1 MSGGI
6 PYLGSKISLIS
17 KSEIRYEGI
26 LYTIDTK
33 ESTVALAKV
42 KSFGTEDRPTE
53 RPVAPR
59 DEVYEYI
66 IFRASDIKDL
76 HVCEPPQI
84 AGNSNANS
92 GLPNDPAIVQH
103 SAPVSSSSNAFS
115 QSGNSF
121 GPIGALPSYQNYSS
135 QSNIPQPFG
144 TSSSQQSDSRSETPT
159 LTPQQRKSPSLDAGA
174 QVSNVSNHLRNET
187 NRSAVQRPIGKG
199 SGQQQNAPGSGNQS
213 RRPMQQ
219 QQGHRQQQQQQQQ
232 QQQRSPQR
240 GGRNQRRGR
249 GQGRNRQNFSG
260 RSKDVLDFEGE
271 YDFEQA
277 NAEFQELEGKLAKIK
292 IADQEETPREKS
304 PPPPPTNNLVEVV
317 AEEKKDEGL
326 WNNENNVDAVVDE
339 EDDKAFYN
347 KAKSF
352 FDNISC
358 EAVERSKGNV
368 HRHDWRQER
377 KLNVETFGVSA
388 NNNWMRRNAWRGRGN
403 YRGRGGNYGPRRSG
417 GGGYYRG
424 GRGMGGGMMNND
436 RLNPP
441 SNAAVQQK
449 R

>member
-42 KSFGTEDRPTE
+42 RSFGTEDRPTE

-76 HVCEPPQI
+76 HVCEAPKPQMTL
-84 AGNSNANS
+84 SS

-103 SAPVSSSSNAFS
+103 SAPVSSFN
-115 QSGNSF
+115 QSGSF
-121 GPIGALPSYQNYSS
+121 GPIGALPGSYHQQYPS
-135 QSNIPQPFG
+135 QSGLPHIPQPFV
-144 TSSSQQSDSRSETPT
+144 TSSSQHSDSRSETPT
-159 LTPQQRKSPSLDAGA
+159 PTPQQRKSPPLEHSVPGTGTVRISKLEDEGKT
-174 QVSNVSNHLRNET
+174 QPPQLSPPKIDHPVKTSPLPGQRRVVPHSN
-187 NRSAVQRPIGKG
+187 
-199 SGQQQNAPGSGNQS
+199 
-213 RRPMQQ
+213 
-219 QQGHRQQQQQQQQ
+219 RQQHSP
-232 QQQRSPQR
+232 QQR
-240 GGRNQRRGR
+240 GRNHRRGPR
-249 GQGRNRQNFSG
+249 QGRNRQNSAG
-260 RSKDVLDFEGE
+260 RSKDVLQFEGE

-292 IADQEETPREKS
+292 IES
-304 PPPPPTNNLVEVV
+304 PSSSEQCEND
-317 AEEKKDEGL
+317 EKKEQL
-326 WNNENNVDAVVDE
+326 WPDNGSADTMPE
-339 EDDKAFYN
+339 EDEIVYYDKT
-347 KAKSF
+347 KSF

-358 EAVERSKGNV
+358 EAVERSKGNI

-377 KLNVETFGVSA
+377 KLNAETFGVSA
-388 NNNWMRRNAWRGRGN
+388 NSNWMRRNTWRGRGM
-403 YRGRGGNYGPRRSG
+403 RGRGYRGPRG
-417 GGGYYRG
+417 GGLRG
-424 GRGMGGGMMNND
+424 GGRPGVLSGDKGFG
-436 RLNPP
+436 PP
-441 SNAAVQQK
+441 LQSQWK

>member
-76 HVCEPPQI
+76 HVCEPPKPQQTL
-84 AGNSNANS
+84 NS

-103 SAPVSSSSNAFS
+103 SAPVPSASNSFN
-115 QSGNSF
+115 QSGSSF
-121 GPIGALPSYQNYSS
+121 GPIGALPSQNYT
-135 QSNIPQPFG
+135 QSNLQHIPQPF
-144 TSSSQQSDSRSETPT
+144 TTASSQQSDSRSETPT
-159 LTPQQRKSPSLDAGA
+159 PTPQQRKSPSLDASL
-174 QVSNVSNHLRNET
+174 QISPPTSNHLSDRSQRQQGRGQQHSQRQT
-187 NRSAVQRPIGKG
+187 NRRSTSQGRRQE
-199 SGQQQNAPGSGNQS
+199 QQQ
-213 RRPMQQ
+213 
-219 QQGHRQQQQQQQQ
+219 RQHP
-232 QQQRSPQR
+232 QQRSPQR
-240 GGRNQRRGR
+240 GRNQRRGR
-249 GQGRNRQNFSG
+249 QGGRNRQNFG
-260 RSKDVLDFEGE
+260 RSKGGVLDFEGE

-292 IADQEETPREKS
+292 IGDQDEPSKS
-304 PPPPPTNNLVEVV
+304 PTSNSLVDST
-317 AEEKKDEGL
+317 EEKEKDAL
-326 WNNENNVDAVVDE
+326 WNDENGGDVE
-339 EDDKAFYN
+339 GEDSENKAAFYN
-347 KAKSF
+347 KSKSF

-358 EAVERSKGNV
+358 EAVERSKGNI

-388 NNNWMRRNAWRGRGN
+388 NNNWMRRNGWRGRAN
-403 YRGRGGNYGPRRSG
+403 YRSRGYMPRRG
-417 GGGYYRG
+417 GGGYRDN
-424 GRGMGGGMMNND
+424 RGMSYGD
-436 RLNPP
+436 RQNLLSSSANLQ
-441 SNAAVQQK
+441 N

>member
-42 KSFGTEDRPTE
+42 TSFGTEDRPTE

-76 HVCEPPQI
+76 HVCEPPKPQQE
-84 AGNSNANS
+84 S
-92 GLPNDPAIVQH
+92 GLHNDPAIVQH
-103 SAPVSSSSNAFS
+103 SAPVSSTSSNSFN

-135 QSNIPQPFG
+135 QSNLPLIPQPFAA
-144 TSSSQQSDSRSETPT
+144 TPSVDSRSETPT
-159 LTPQQRKSPSLDAGA
+159 LTPQRKSPSVDSSN
-174 QVSNVSNHLRNET
+174 QVSASTNNVRSEGGERSPPQRQSNKGSSQPPSSNVSSNQ
-187 NRSAVQRPIGKG
+187 QRRTPAQ
-199 SGQQQNAPGSGNQS
+199 GQ
-213 RRPMQQ
+213 R
-219 QQGHRQQQQQQQQ
+219 QQQ

-240 GGRNQRRGR
+240 GRSQRRGR
-249 GQGRNRQNFSG
+249 AQGRNRQNFSG

-277 NAEFQELEGKLAKIK
+277 NAQFQELEGKLAKIK
-292 IADQEETPREKS
+292 INDAEEVVPPKS
-304 PPPPPTNNLVEVV
+304 PPANL
-317 AEEKKDEGL
+317 ADEEKKDDL
-326 WNNENNVDAVVDE
+326 WPDENGGDSVEDE
-339 EDDKAFYN
+339 ESKTFYN

-358 EAVERSKGNV
+358 EAVERKNV

-388 NNNWMRRNAWRGRGN
+388 NNTWVRRNGWRGRGGG
-403 YRGRGGNYGPRRSG
+403 YRGRGYGPRR
-417 GGGYYRG
+417 GGGYRDNRG
-424 GRGMGGGMMNND
+424 YNYGND
-436 RLNPP
+436 RQSKFL
-441 SNAAVQQK
+441 SLIFSC
-449 R
+449 

>member
-42 KSFGTEDRPTE
+42 RSFGTEDRPTE

-59 DEVYEYI
+59 DEIYEYI

-76 HVCEPPQI
+76 HVCEPPKPH
-84 AGNSNANS
+84 NLNS

-103 SAPVSSSSNAFS
+103 SAPVSQSASNTSFG

-121 GPIGALPSYQNYSS
+121 GPIGALPSYQDYSNQ
-135 QSNIPQPFG
+135 QSGLPHIPQPFS
-144 TSSSQQSDSRSETPT
+144 TPAHSQQSDSRSETPT
-159 LTPQQRKSPSLDAGA
+159 PTPQHRKSPTLDIGSAAHGG
-174 QVSNVSNHLRNET
+174 NVHRVD
-187 NRSAVQRPIGKG
+187 NRSVGQRSQNKP
-199 SGQQQNAPGSGNQS
+199 QQPGPPTVPNQNNRRPG
-213 RRPMQQ
+213 PMQQ
-219 QQGHRQQQQQQQQ
+219 GQR
-232 QQQRSPQR
+232 QQRSPQR
-240 GGRNQRRGR
+240 GRSQRRGR
-249 GQGRNRQNFSG
+249 QQGRNRQNYSG
-260 RSKDVLDFEGE
+260 RSKDVLEFEGE

-277 NAEFQELEGKLAKIK
+277 NAEFQELEGKLGKLK
-292 IADQEETPREKS
+292 IADTEEVVPKS
-304 PPPPPTNNLVEVV
+304 PPSDSAPLIETED
-317 AEEKKDEGL
+317 KKDEGL
-326 WNNENNVDAVVDE
+326 WNDENSVPEDE
-339 EDDKAFYN
+339 ESKAFYN

-388 NNNWMRRNAWRGRGN
+388 NNSWMRRNAWRGRGGG
-403 YRGRGGNYGPRRSG
+403 YRGRGYGPRRG
-417 GGGYYRG
+417 RG
-424 GRGMGGGMMNND
+424 GRGMNSGGD
-436 RLNPP
+436 RQNYMS
-441 SNAAVQQK
+441 SNVPVQQK

>member
-1 MSGGI
+1 MSSGI

-42 KSFGTEDRPTE
+42 RSFGTEDRPTE

-76 HVCEPPQI
+76 HVCEPPKTPQTL
-84 AGNSNANS
+84 NS

-103 SAPVSSSSNAFS
+103 SAPVPSASNSFN
-115 QSGNSF
+115 QSGSSF

-135 QSNIPQPFG
+135 QSNLQHIPQPFA
-144 TSSSQQSDSRSETPT
+144 TSSSQPSDSRSETPT
-159 LTPQQRKSPSLDAGA
+159 LTPQQRKSPSLDSGA
-174 QVSNVSNHLRNET
+174 QVSSVSNHLRNDT
-187 NRSAVQRPIGKG
+187 NDRTAIQRPIGKG
-199 SGQQQNAPGSGNQS
+199 PPQQPPPGSINQG
-213 RRPMQQ
+213 RRQVP
-219 QQGHRQQQQQQQQ
+219 QGHR
-232 QQQRSPQR
+232 QQRSPQR
-240 GGRNQRRGR
+240 GRNQRRGR
-249 GQGRNRQNFSG
+249 GQGRNRQNYST
-260 RSKDVLDFEGE
+260 RSKNVLDFEGE

-292 IADQEETPREKS
+292 LGDPEEPPPKS
-304 PPPPPTNNLVEVV
+304 PPSNTSNNLVET
-317 AEEKKDEGL
+317 EEKKEDPNL
-326 WNNENNVDAVVDE
+326 WNNDENNGDAVEDDE
-339 EDDKAFYN
+339 ESKAFYN

-403 YRGRGGNYGPRRSG
+403 YRSRGGGYIPRRSSG
-417 GGGYYRG
+417 GHRG
-424 GRGMGGGMMNND
+424 GRGMHMGMD
-436 RLNPP
+436 RLNHPT
-441 SNAAVQQK
+441 NASMQQN

>member
-76 HVCEPPQI
+76 HVCEPPKPQQTL
-84 AGNSNANS
+84 NS

-103 SAPVSSSSNAFS
+103 SAPVPSASNSSFG
-115 QSGNSF
+115 QSGSSF
-121 GPIGALPSYQNYSS
+121 GPIGALPSYQSYSS
-135 QSNIPQPFG
+135 QSNLQHIPQPFA
-144 TSSSQQSDSRSETPT
+144 TPNSQQSDSRSETPT
-159 LTPQQRKSPSLDAGA
+159 LTPQQRKSPNLDASI
-174 QVSNVSNHLRNET
+174 QVSNAANHLRSDVSD
-187 NRSAVQRPIGKG
+187 RSVVQRQQGKG
-199 SGQQQNAPGSGNQS
+199 PSQQQAPGSSNQT
-213 RRPMQQ
+213 RRSLPQN
-219 QQGHRQQQQQQQQ
+219 HR
-232 QQQRSPQR
+232 QQRSPQR
-240 GGRNQRRGR
+240 GRHQRRGGR

-277 NAEFQELEGKLAKIK
+277 NAEFQELEGKLAKVK
-292 IADQEETPREKS
+292 INDQDEIPKS
-304 PPPPPTNNLVEVV
+304 PPPNALID
-317 AEEKKDEGL
+317 ADDKKEENL
-326 WNNENNVDAVVDE
+326 WNDENGGDNGT
-339 EDDKAFYN
+339 EDDDSKTFYN

-368 HRHDWRQER
+368 HRLDWRQER

-388 NNNWMRRNAWRGRGN
+388 NNNWIRRNAWRGRGN
-403 YRGRGGNYGPRRSG
+403 YRNRGYPPRRGGSG
-417 GGGYYRG
+417 HRG
-424 GRGMGGGMMNND
+424 GRGMNLGGD
-436 RLNPP
+436 RQNLLP
-441 SNAAVQQK
+441 SNVPVQQK

>member
-1 MSGGI
+1 MSSGI

-42 KSFGTEDRPTE
+42 TSFGTEDRPTE

-76 HVCEPPQI
+76 HVCEPPKPQQTL
-84 AGNSNANS
+84 NS

-103 SAPVSSSSNAFS
+103 SAPVQSTSNSFN

-121 GPIGALPSYQNYSS
+121 GPIGALPSYPNYS
-135 QSNIPQPFG
+135 QSNLQHIPQPFATP
-144 TSSSQQSDSRSETPT
+144 TSQRSDSRSETPT
-159 LTPQQRKSPSLDAGA
+159 PTPQQRKSPSLDSGV
-174 QVSNVSNHLRNET
+174 QVSTSTNHIRTEIGDRTSL
-187 NRSAVQRPIGKG
+187 QRQQGKG
-199 SGQQQNAPGSGNQS
+199 PPQQHTPGTSNQQRRAPAQGQ
-213 RRPMQQ
+213 R
-219 QQGHRQQQQQQQQ
+219 
-232 QQQRSPQR
+232 QQRSPQR
-240 GGRNQRRGR
+240 GTFFAGGPRRGR

-292 IADQEETPREKS
+292 INDQEENAPKS
-304 PPPPPTNNLVEVV
+304 PPANNLIDTST
-317 AEEKKDEGL
+317 EEKKDDAL
-326 WNNENNVDAVVDE
+326 WPEENGGEVGGE
-339 EDDKAFYN
+339 EEESKTFYN

-388 NNNWMRRNAWRGRGN
+388 NNTWMRRNAWRGRGG
-403 YRGRGGNYGPRRSG
+403 YRSRGYGPRRGSG
-417 GGGYYRG
+417 GYRDNRGYNYG
-424 GRGMGGGMMNND
+424 ND
-436 RLNPP
+436 RQNLLPP
-441 SNAAVQQK
+441 NVQK

>member
-42 KSFGTEDRPTE
+42 RSFGTEDRPTE

-76 HVCEPPQI
+76 HVCEPPKAPQTL
-84 AGNSNANS
+84 NS
-92 GLPNDPAIVQH
+92 GLENDPAIVQH
-103 SAPVSSSSNAFS
+103 SAPVPTASNSFNQSSS
-115 QSGNSF
+115 SF
-121 GPIGALPSYQNYSS
+121 GPIGALPYQNYSS
-135 QSNIPQPFG
+135 QSNLQHIPQPFA
-144 TSSSQQSDSRSETPT
+144 TSSSQPSDSRSDTPT
-159 LTPQQRKSPSLDAGA
+159 LTPQQRKSPSIDASA
-174 QVSNVSNHLRNET
+174 QVSNVSNHLRNEA
-187 NRSAVQRPIGKG
+187 NDRAAIQRPIGKG
-199 SGQQQNAPGSGNQS
+199 SSQQPSAVNQA
-213 RRPMQQ
+213 RRQVS
-219 QQGHRQQQQQQQQ
+219 QGHR
-232 QQQRSPQR
+232 QQRSPQR
-240 GGRNQRRGR
+240 GRSQRRGR
-249 GQGRNRQNFSG
+249 GQGRSRQNFSG

-292 IADQEETPREKS
+292 IADNEEAPKS
-304 PPPPPTNNLVEVV
+304 PPANNIID
-317 AEEKKDEGL
+317 AEEKKDDGL
-326 WNNENNVDAVVDE
+326 WNDENNGDAIAVE
-339 EDDKAFYN
+339 EEESKLFYN

-388 NNNWMRRNAWRGRGN
+388 SNNWMRRNAWRGRGN
-403 YRGRGGNYGPRRSG
+403 YRNRGGGYGPRRSG
-417 GGGYYRG
+417 GGHRG
-424 GRGMGGGMMNND
+424 GRGMPFGMD

-441 SNAAVQQK
+441 SNMNIQQK

>member
-42 KSFGTEDRPTE
+42 TSFGTEDRPTE

-76 HVCEPPQI
+76 HVCEPPKPQQTL
-84 AGNSNANS
+84 NS

-103 SAPVSSSSNAFS
+103 SAPVPSASNSFS

-121 GPIGALPSYQNYSS
+121 GPIGALPSYQNYS
-135 QSNIPQPFG
+135 QSNLQHIPQPFATP
-144 TSSSQQSDSRSETPT
+144 TSQRSDSRSETPT
-159 LTPQQRKSPSLDAGA
+159 PTPQQRKSPSLD
-174 QVSNVSNHLRNET
+174 
-187 NRSAVQRPIGKG
+187 SAVQGSTSSNHIRAGEIGDRSPLQRQQGKG
-199 SGQQQNAPGSGNQS
+199 PSQQPAQSSNQQ
-213 RRPMQQ
+213 RRPPA
-219 QQGHRQQQQQQQQ
+219 QGQR
-232 QQQRSPQR
+232 QQRSPQR
-240 GGRNQRRGR
+240 GRSQRRGGR
-249 GQGRNRQNFSG
+249 GQGRSRQNFSG

-292 IADQEETPREKS
+292 INDQEEVVPKS
-304 PPPPPTNNLVEVV
+304 PPANNLIDTSTD
-317 AEEKKDEGL
+317 EKKEEL
-326 WNNENNVDAVVDE
+326 WPEENGGEVGVEDE
-339 EDDKAFYN
+339 ESKTFYN

-388 NNNWMRRNAWRGRGN
+388 SNTWMRRNAWRGRGG
-403 YRGRGGNYGPRRSG
+403 YRSRGYGPRRGSG
-417 GGGYYRG
+417 GYRDNRGYNYG
-424 GRGMGGGMMNND
+424 ND
-436 RLNPP
+436 RQNLLPP
-441 SNAAVQQK
+441 NVPVQK